1 MICRKNKFFPLHILD
16 IHFCWKGEVV
26 KISFWNILNSN
37 FSIFTISSRSDS
49 ISESIEAMQLQVGQC
64 DKNFERLARIL
75 LIWKSYETKSMMRWP
90 TQSVFI
96 EEWAFPCFVIH
107 HITQF
112 YNHLDIV
119 KLCSHCF
126 DDYWQIRSIGW
137 QSFLWNGNRDR
148 ILGSSKILDLH

>member
-37 FSIFTISSRSDS
+37 FSIFTISSSDS
-49 ISESIEAMQLQVGQC
+49 IRESIEARQLQDGQC
-64 DKNFERLARIL
+64 NKNFERLPRIS
-75 LIWKSYETKSMMRWP
+75 LIWKSYETKSVMTWP

-96 EEWAFPCFVIH
+96 EELAFPCFVIH
-107 HITQF
+107 HKSQF
-112 YNHLDIV
+112 YNHWNIV
-119 KLCSHCF
+119 KLCSPCS
-126 DDYWQIRSIGW
+126 DDYWQIRSTGW

-148 ILGSSKILDLH
+148 ILGLSQILDLH